1 MSSTQIPCNWPGV
14 IWLAHVT
21 QAAFLSTFSTCNS
34 PRPCGNNPS
43 NCSHTHTTAP
53 SGGAANAAAAVL
65 LRAKT
70 AKWITQNKERKG
82 NGETEREREKGEKR
96 EWCVLKR
103 VTSAHPLPLPCTHAT
118 GKCTPLPTPLRISPC
133 SLSKRERERARV
145 YKRRK
150 HAENA
155 YISSVYA
162 AGARGRSA
170 WRGVQGEGGSR
181 GTVGR

>member
-43 NCSHTHTTAP
+43 NCSHTHTHTRTTAP
-53 SGGAANAAAAVL
+53 SGGAANAAAAAVL

-82 NGETEREREKGEKR
+82 DGETEREREKGEKR
-96 EWCVLKR
+96 VMCAETSNLRSPPPPTLHPRHRQMYPPSNPPSEFRR
-103 VTSAHPLPLPCTHAT
+103 VH
-118 GKCTPLPTPLRISPC
+118 
-133 SLSKRERERARV
+133 SLSEKERERARV

-170 WRGVQGEGGSR
+170 CRGAAEGQ
-181 GTVGR
+181 